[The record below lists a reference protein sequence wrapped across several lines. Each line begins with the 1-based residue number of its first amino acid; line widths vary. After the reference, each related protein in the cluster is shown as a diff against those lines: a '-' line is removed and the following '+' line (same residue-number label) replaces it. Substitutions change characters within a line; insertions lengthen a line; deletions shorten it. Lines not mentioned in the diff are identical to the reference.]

1 MVEHHE
7 RERPAA
13 QQHIGTPGPAR
24 GIARSHH
31 TEEGAVEQCPV
42 SRIEGARGI
51 DTSDTLPPAQRR
63 AHQCANQRRGACAEG
78 TDQLREPPARNS
90 AAQRFVEFLES
101 GGEGVSRHR
110 RRGDNLLEPGA
121 ELSYL
126 HK

>member
-13 QQHIGTPGPAR
+13 QQHIGTPGPSR
-24 GIARSHH
+24 GIVRSHH

-51 DTSDTLPPAQRR
+51 DACDTLPPGQ
-63 AHQCANQRRGACAEG
+63 HGANQPADQRCRARAEG
-78 TDQLREPPARNS
+78 ADQLREPPARNS
-90 AAQRFVEFLES
+90 AAQRFIEFLES
-101 GGEGVSRHR
+101 GGEGVGRHR
-110 RRGDNLLEPGA
+110 RRGDNLFEPGA
-121 ELSYL
+121 KLSYL